1 MSDEYEIINENMNIL
16 SKLDELIN
24 DLKKGDGVGAG
35 QIFKYKDMFVD
46 IEVAESEY
54 WLNYAS
60 LYIIECIKD
69 KRKHFVDHHD
79 FSNEQVAAVRIIL
92 DELLEQVD

>member
-1 MSDEYEIINENMNIL
+1 MMDTIDDKFDII

-24 DLKKGDGVGAG
+24 DLNNSHSTGAG

-69 KRKHFVDHHD
+69 KKKHYLDRHD
-79 FSNEQVAAVRIIL
+79 FTLEQIDAVETIL